1 MINKKLLLFLINITN
16 IFSVKHETIIYHKI
30 YQNYIISNIN
40 TMIKRNNI
48 AIQFVKSPSK
58 KNNNNKQRRSIRNS
72 TRKKN
77 QKIPYIDT
85 VSIIKSN
92 RSDL

>member
-1 MINKKLLLFLINITN
+1 MIKNKILLLLINISN
-16 IFSVKHETIIYHKI
+16 IFSVKYDTILYHNTF
-30 YQNYIISNIN
+30 QRNIN
-40 TMIKRNNI
+40 TKIKHNNL

-77 QKIPYIDT
+77 QNIPYIDT
-85 VSIIKSN
+85 VSIIKTN
-92 RSDL
+92 RSDF